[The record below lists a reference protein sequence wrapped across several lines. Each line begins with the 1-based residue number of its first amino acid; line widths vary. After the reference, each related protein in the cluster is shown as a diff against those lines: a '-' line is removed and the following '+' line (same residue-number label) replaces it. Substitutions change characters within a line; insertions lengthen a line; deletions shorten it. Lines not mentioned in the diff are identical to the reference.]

1 MINFIHLQV
10 LSRRCLRREKERSF
24 EKFFLTKDSEVV
36 LHSPEASL
44 LIAPARDS
52 LFCERARSGMP
63 TCKFSTS
70 PPSRELG
77 DVEPGEA
84 PAKPL
89 RQTLLRL
96 DQLELKLSQ
105 LSSVGALKPGRL

>member
-52 LFCERARSGMP
+52 CFVKELAVACQPA
-63 TCKFSTS
+63 KLSTS

-77 DVEPGEA
+77 NVEPGEA
-84 PAKPL
+84 QPNRFARREEK
-89 RQTLLRL
+89 TNA
-96 DQLELKLSQ
+96 S
-105 LSSVGALKPGRL
+105 

>member
-84 PAKPL
+84 QPNRFA
-89 RQTLLRL
+89 RRHNDST
-96 DQLELKLSQ
+96 
-105 LSSVGALKPGRL
+105 SSS